1 MNLIIGLSLAV
12 VVLGNGILLG
22 RAIERRR
29 VPKRASLFDAVRPSF
44 EDELQA
50 YLKRHN
56 FVLTTREM
64 AAMAWPIIESPH
76 VSRGKAVFM
85 NPDDLA
91 DLTRR
96 AGPEMIRAFQEW
108 GDRHRYTSPFLTQCA
123 HRWGKE
129 YDCPHEHP
137 GHKCRL
143 SVVMHG
149 PKCVCQCGAT
159 AAYVEQP
166 DGTIDKTLEEPKDDG
181 S

>member
-12 VVLGNGILLG
+12 VMLGNGILLG
-22 RAIERRR
+22 RAIERRKA
-29 VPKRASLFDAVRPSF
+29 PAPRAAFDV
-44 EDELQA
+44 ELKD

-108 GDRHRYTSPFLTQCA
+108 RDRHRRATSPFLTQCA

-129 YDCPHEHP
+129 HDCPSEHP
-137 GHKCRL
+137 GHECTL
-143 SVVMHG
+143 SVAIHG
-149 PKCVCQCGAT
+149 PKCVCRCGAT

-166 DGTIDKTLEEPKDDG
+166 DGTIGKTFEEPKGDG